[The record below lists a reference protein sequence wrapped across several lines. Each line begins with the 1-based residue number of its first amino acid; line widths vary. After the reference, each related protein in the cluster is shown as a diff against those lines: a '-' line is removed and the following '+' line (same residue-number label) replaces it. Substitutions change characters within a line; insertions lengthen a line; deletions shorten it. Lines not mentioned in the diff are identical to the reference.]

1 MKRLLLICAAATAI
15 MLTACVDVSFAG
27 SAKSV
32 DGNRVTLTSLSEK
45 SADCEGISV
54 SEPTLIQS
62 AVYDGESTR
71 SGASNETRSG
81 HAPAL
86 CHQ

>member
-15 MLTACVDVSFAG
+15 MLTACVDVSLAG

-32 DGNRVTLTSLSEK
+32 DGNRVTLTSLDQKGAQCGGETF
-45 SADCEGISV
+45 
-54 SEPTLIQS
+54 SEPTLIHS
-62 AVYDGESTR
+62 AVYDTE
-71 SGASNETRSG
+71 GAHSSAQNETRSG
-81 HAPAL
+81 QTPAL